1 MKFTKIITYFLFHL
15 LVFTSSTDICKM
27 AAYCF
32 SGCTFDT
39 WLYNCSTA
47 ATFLPTK
54 PACLKHISLILNT
67 TKIQLQP
74 FRLKKKK
81 FEVTLFIYVKKK
93 ITIEVPT

>member
-81 FEVTLFIYVKKK
+81 V
-93 ITIEVPT
+93 

>member
-15 LVFTSSTDICKM
+15 LVFTSSPDVCKM

-32 SGCTFDT
+32 SGCTLDT

-47 ATFLPTK
+47 ATFLPTQ

-67 TKIQLQP
+67 TKTQLQHYS
-74 FRLKKKK
+74 
-81 FEVTLFIYVKKK
+81 TLYYKPGFVLDDFAQLWLMR
-93 ITIEVPT
+93 EF